1 MTMTSCRKVCR
12 TLAETLLMSLT
23 AILFLAVYSSTAFAE
38 QHKDIPEVLKVG
50 FSSRVFTETDTRDAR
65 VAMEL
70 WAREL
75 SKTMGLETTPKTLIF
90 SDIQDLRSALTREDL
105 TIVTL
110 SAVEYLSIRDSVK
123 LRPIIVASNCRGR
136 ARDQL
141 LLVRKASDIRSIQGL
156 RNKTIS
162 LLPPGKHE
170 SSHIWLD
177 VLLLRSGIRQAAGH
191 FRKIQESATASQAI
205 MSLFFGKVDAAIVSR
220 GAFETAKALNP
231 QLGLRL
237 TVMDES
243 KSLIGDITCIPS
255 SISNSFGQTI
265 ENAAMNLHKSTTGR
279 QIFTLFQID
288 RVIPFQPSYLE
299 GLEELLLERDK
310 LMATRAKKR

>member
-1 MTMTSCRKVCR
+1 VTVTSCRKVCR
-12 TLAETLLMSLT
+12 TFAGTLLMSLA
-23 AILFLAVYSSTAFAE
+23 AILFLAVYSSTAFADKR
-38 QHKDIPEVLKVG
+38 KDIPEVLKVG
-50 FSSRVFTETDTRDAR
+50 FSSRVFAETDTRDAR

-75 SKTMGLETTPKTLIF
+75 SKSMGLETTPKTLIF
-90 SDIQDLRSALTREDL
+90 SDVKDLRSALTRGEL
-105 TIVTL
+105 TIITL

-123 LRPIIVASNCRGR
+123 LRPIIVASNNRGR
-136 ARDQL
+136 ERDQL
-141 LLVRKASDIRSIQGL
+141 LLVRKASDISSIQGL

-177 VLLLRSGIRQAAGH
+177 VLLLRGGIRQAAGY

-220 GAFETAKALNP
+220 GAFETAKTLNP
-231 QLGLRL
+231 QLGRRL
-237 TVMDES
+237 TVMVES
-243 KSLIGDITCIPS
+243 KSLIGDLTCIPS
-255 SISNSFGQTI
+255 SISNTLGQTI
-265 ENAAMNLHKSTTGR
+265 ENAALDLHKTTTGR

-310 LMATRAKKR
+310 LIAKRAKKQ